1 MLHLFRHRKRDCK
14 RATKGPNRFKT
25 VQQTKFSLPV
35 IIHAGQAPAGPTP
48 LDSVPSLDVQES
60 ADVEMSDVQSST
72 DVEMSDITAATVT
85 LAVTNSANPAAATV
99 NTPSATTVATMTAST
114 LLLAVTNLTAPSPLP
129 GRTLNPLAFQA
140 LPNVENIRSKIQE
153 VKALPTTSFAVRTSL
168 NKVPDLGFPVPRTV
182 TFEIRNLAHRT
193 LQLLEQSTPESVT
206 VELRRIKATMS
217 QPSPPEFSGEER
229 RQKFEE
235 IVSARRSARSEDV
248 SARAIACKAEHSKQG
263 FDKLKSKQYAI
274 QVQKIYEPPQGSHE
288 TDDDRK
294 NVEHKPVKFFTAR
307 PEEEIRDP
315 LDPEEDDKTDTKKD
329 AKKRA
334 KKKAKKKDKKP
345 IKKSVTMSLVR
356 YHQQCTLKV
365 GYMDVNINRAI
376 LRAVPKT
383 EDSMAPDEVQLVLNN
398 FQKIQ
403 QNAISA
409 TEETVERI
417 L

>member
-1 MLHLFRHRKRDCK
+1 
-14 RATKGPNRFKT
+14 
-25 VQQTKFSLPV
+25 V
-35 IIHAGQAPAGPTP
+35 ISQAGQAPAGRNPP
-48 LDSVPSLDVQES
+48 DSVPSLDVKSS
-60 ADVEMSDVQSST
+60 ADVEMSEVQSCTDVEMSELQSST
-72 DVEMSDITAATVT
+72 DVEMSDITAATVA
-85 LAVTNSANPAAATV
+85 LAVTDSATPAAATV

-193 LQLLEQSTPESVT
+193 LELLEQSIPESVT
-206 VELRRIKATMS
+206 AELKRITEAIVS
-217 QPSPPEFSGEER
+217 QPSPPELSDEER

-288 TDDDRK
+288 TDYDRK
-294 NVEHKPVKFFTAR
+294 NVEHKPVK
-307 PEEEIRDP
+307 PYG
-315 LDPEEDDKTDTKKD
+315 LV
-329 AKKRA
+329 
-334 KKKAKKKDKKP
+334 
-345 IKKSVTMSLVR
+345 SQLVR
-356 YHQQCTLKV
+356 
-365 GYMDVNINRAI
+365 A
-376 LRAVPKT
+376 LR
-383 EDSMAPDEVQLVLNN
+383 
-398 FQKIQ
+398 FQ
-403 QNAISA
+403 A
-409 TEETVERI
+409 
-417 L
+417 

>member
-1 MLHLFRHRKRDCK
+1 
-14 RATKGPNRFKT
+14 
-25 VQQTKFSLPV
+25 V
-35 IIHAGQAPAGPTP
+35 ISQAGQAPAGRNPP
-48 LDSVPSLDVQES
+48 DSVPSLDVKSS
-60 ADVEMSDVQSST
+60 ADVEMSEVQSST
-72 DVEMSDITAATVT
+72 DVEMSDITAATVA
-85 LAVTNSANPAAATV
+85 LAVTDSATPAAATV

-182 TFEIRNLAHRT
+182 TFGIRNLAHRT
-193 LQLLEQSTPESVT
+193 LELLEQSIPESVT
-206 VELRRIKATMS
+206 VELS
-217 QPSPPEFSGEER
+217 QPSPPEFSDEER

-294 NVEHKPVKFFTAR
+294 NVEHKQTCQILYRKTRGGDTR
-307 PEEEIRDP
+307 PSRP
-315 LDPEEDDKTDTKKD
+315 
-329 AKKRA
+329 
-334 KKKAKKKDKKP
+334 
-345 IKKSVTMSLVR
+345 
-356 YHQQCTLKV
+356 
-365 GYMDVNINRAI
+365 
-376 LRAVPKT
+376 
-383 EDSMAPDEVQLVLNN
+383 
-398 FQKIQ
+398 
-403 QNAISA
+403 
-409 TEETVERI
+409 
-417 L
+417 